1 MFSIFNEDLQLVLKH
16 AQKEMIDLNSERIGT
31 EHILLS
37 ILYFKSNTSKILKKY
52 KLDYYKI
59 KKDLYSNNKTNITF
73 INYSKLLK
81 KIFSELI
88 INSKENKEEITTE
101 KILEKI
107 IKEETSMAYRIL
119 NEYKVDINSLYY
131 EISKK
136 NKKVLINN
144 YSKLYI
150 DLNSMVKKGKIDK
163 VIGRDEELKRI
174 IEILLRKNKNNP
186 LLVGNAGVG
195 KTAIVEELARRIE
208 NKEVPKALLN
218 KRILSIDLASIV
230 SGTKYRGEFEEKMKK
245 IISMIEEDNDKIL
258 FIDEVHTIVSA
269 GAGEGAIDA
278 ANILKPYL
286 ARGNIKL
293 IGATTLDEFKKY
305 IEKDKALERRF
316 QKIIIN
322 EPSRIEL
329 KEILYNSKSIYEK
342 HHNVN
347 ISLDIIDELIRL
359 SNLYVYDRSEP
370 DKSFDILD
378 EVCSKVS
385 LKESSEEIKLK
396 EYKNILIKLNK
407 EKNNYLKEEK
417 YKKACLIKTKEINI
431 TNKIN
436 ELIKIINNKNK
447 KNVTKKDL
455 YEVIENRSNIP
466 ILKIKNNNITDKIDE
481 LKSIY
486 FNQEKAINCLKSITS
501 IIQANILKNTKCY
514 SLLFTGNSGVG
525 KTSLA
530 KKYAELLTNNVI
542 KIDMNEFTTKES
554 INKLIGSPAGYVGHN
569 ENINTFEKI
578 RNKPFSVLILDEIEK
593 ADKSIINFFLNI
605 LDEGYC
611 NDNKG
616 NVIRFD
622 NVMIIMTSNAIIKTN
637 KVGFNNYKHNNIY
650 SYFPKE
656 FINRIDEIVEFNS
669 FSNNDIKVFINN
681 ESKKY
686 NDLKLTDEE
695 INKIIRDSNYKESG
709 VRSIIKII
717 KKINDKKAISIIS
730 E

>member
-1 MFSIFNEDLQLVLKH
+1 
-16 AQKEMIDLNSERIGT
+16 
-31 EHILLS
+31 
-37 ILYFKSNTSKILKKY
+37 
-52 KLDYYKI
+52 
-59 KKDLYSNNKTNITF
+59 
-73 INYSKLLK
+73 
-81 KIFSELI
+81 
-88 INSKENKEEITTE
+88 
-101 KILEKI
+101 
-107 IKEETSMAYRIL
+107 MAYRIL

-150 DLNSMVKKGKIDK
+150 DLNSVVKKGKIDK

-305 IEKDKALERRF
+305 IEKNKALERRF

-347 ISLDIIDELIRL
+347 ISLYIIDELIRL

-407 EKNNYLKEEK
+407 EKNNYLKK
-417 YKKACLIKTKEINI
+417 KKKKKACLIKTKEINI
-431 TNKIN
+431 
-436 ELIKIINNKNK
+436 IK
-447 KNVTKKDL
+447 TKKML
-455 YEVIENRSNIP
+455 LKKIYMKL
-466 ILKIKNNNITDKIDE
+466 LKIDQI
-481 LKSIY
+481 
-486 FNQEKAINCLKSITS
+486 
-501 IIQANILKNTKCY
+501 
-514 SLLFTGNSGVG
+514 
-525 KTSLA
+525 
-530 KKYAELLTNNVI
+530 
-542 KIDMNEFTTKES
+542 
-554 INKLIGSPAGYVGHN
+554 
-569 ENINTFEKI
+569 
-578 RNKPFSVLILDEIEK
+578 
-593 ADKSIINFFLNI
+593 FL
-605 LDEGYC
+605 Y
-611 NDNKG
+611 
-616 NVIRFD
+616 
-622 NVMIIMTSNAIIKTN
+622 
-637 KVGFNNYKHNNIY
+637 
-650 SYFPKE
+650 
-656 FINRIDEIVEFNS
+656 
-669 FSNNDIKVFINN
+669 
-681 ESKKY
+681 
-686 NDLKLTDEE
+686 
-695 INKIIRDSNYKESG
+695 
-709 VRSIIKII
+709 
-717 KKINDKKAISIIS
+717 
-730 E
+730 